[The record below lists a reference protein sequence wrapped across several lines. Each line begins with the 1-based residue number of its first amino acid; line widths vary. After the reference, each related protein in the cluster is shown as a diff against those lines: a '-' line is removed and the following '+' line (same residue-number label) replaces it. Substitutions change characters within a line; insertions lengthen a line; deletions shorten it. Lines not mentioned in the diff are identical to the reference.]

1 MTSVVCIAL
10 PINRADDLSAG
21 QVVVGFSVRAKTLS
35 RSTSDTSSYG
45 T

>member
-21 QVVVGFSVRAKTLS
+21 QVVVGFSGACQNAAPVYLRHE
-35 RSTSDTSSYG
+35 
-45 T
+45 